1 MEHQQAKQL
10 AEHWKTLLAPACE
23 RIEIAGSL
31 RRGKPEVKDID
42 LVCIPK
48 IEVQLDLFGQPGTQI
63 NYLEAL
69 LPQVV
74 IAQGALTV
82 INGPR
87 QKKIRLQ
94 EGIKLELWCVL
105 PPAQWGAIFLM
116 RTGPEDFAHWIV
128 TQRNIGGGLPSN
140 MKEKSGALW
149 RHGKII
155 ETPEESDFFREVGQ
169 DYAEPDK
176 RRAMWR
182 RMVEA

>member
-1 MEHQQAKQL
+1 MLREDAKPII
-10 AEHWKTLLAPACE
+10 EKWISLLSPACE
-23 RIEIAGSL
+23 RIEPAGSY

-74 IAQGALTV
+74 IAQGGLTV

-94 EGIKLELWCVL
+94 EGIKLELWSVL
-105 PPAQWGAIFLM
+105 PPAQFGAIFLI
-116 RTGPEDFAHWIV
+116 RTGPEDFSHWIV
-128 TQRNIGGGLPSN
+128 TQRSIGGGLPSN
-140 MKEKSGALW
+140 MKEKRGALW

-155 ETPEESDFFREVGQ
+155 ETPEETDFFREVGL
-169 DYAEPDK
+169 DYAEPSR